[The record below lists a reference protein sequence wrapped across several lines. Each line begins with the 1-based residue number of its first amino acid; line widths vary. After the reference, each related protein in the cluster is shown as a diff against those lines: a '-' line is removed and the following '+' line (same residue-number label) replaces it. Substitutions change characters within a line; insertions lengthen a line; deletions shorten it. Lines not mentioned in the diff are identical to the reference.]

1 MYSVFYDCITE
12 VNIMVVCF
20 IKTNNHNIV
29 MLTKKGL
36 NMFDNKDLE
45 EKVVLFCVDL
55 DNGEDVEVN
64 LDELEELVKTAG
76 ATVVGR
82 LVQKKDGIDKATY
95 IGSGKT
101 IELRELAQELGATG
115 VVCDDE
121 LSPMQLK
128 NLEEALDTKIMDRTM
143 VILDIFAGRATT
155 REGKIQVELAQLK
168 YRASRLV
175 GMRSSLSRLGGG
187 IGTRGPGEKKLE
199 IDRRIIRDR
208 IAQLQRELED
218 VKNHRDVMRKQR
230 MAGDLPIVSIV
241 GYTNAGKST
250 LLNHLTDAGVLEEDK
265 LFATLDPTSR
275 NLKLL
280 NGQEIIITDTVG
292 FIRKLP
298 HHLINAFRSTLE
310 EAKYADI
317 ILHIVDVSNPQADNH
332 IITVYETLDSLGV
345 ENKTI
350 ITAFNKIDKV
360 DEMPI
365 IKDFKAD
372 AIVNIAAKKDMG
384 FDKLMETLEDEI
396 NKCRKYVEKLISYN
410 DAGIINK
417 IRKSG
422 TLLSEEYRED
432 GIYIKAY
439 VDGSLNI

>member
-1 MYSVFYDCITE
+1 
-12 VNIMVVCF
+12 
-20 IKTNNHNIV
+20 
-29 MLTKKGL
+29 
-36 NMFDNKDLE
+36 MFENKDLE
-45 EKVVLFCVDL
+45 EKVILFCVDL

-101 IELRELAQELGATG
+101 LELREMVEELGATG

-128 NLEEALDTKIMDRTM
+128 NLEEAVDTKIMDRTM

-168 YRASRLV
+168 YRSSRLI

-310 EAKYADI
+310 EAKFADI
-317 ILHIVDVSNPQADNH
+317 ILHVVDVSNPQADNH

-360 DEMPI
+360 EEMPI

-372 AIVNIAAKKDMG
+372 AIVNIAAKKEIG
-384 FDKLMETLEDEI
+384 FDKLMETLGDEI

-432 GIYIKAY
+432 GIFIKAY
-439 VDGSLNI
+439 VDGSFNI

>member
-1 MYSVFYDCITE
+1 
-12 VNIMVVCF
+12 
-20 IKTNNHNIV
+20 
-29 MLTKKGL
+29 
-36 NMFDNKDLE
+36 MFENKDLE
-45 EKVVLFCVDL
+45 EKVILFCVDL

-101 IELRELAQELGATG
+101 MELREMVEELGATG

-128 NLEEALDTKIMDRTM
+128 NLEEAVDTKIMDRTM

-168 YRASRLV
+168 YRSSRLI

-208 IAQLQRELED
+208 ISQLQRELED
-218 VKNHRDVMRKQR
+218 VKSHRDVMRKQR

-317 ILHIVDVSNPQADNH
+317 ILHVVDVSNPQADSH

-360 DEMPI
+360 EEMPI

-372 AIVNIAAKKDMG
+372 AIVNIAAKKEIG
-384 FDKLMETLEDEI
+384 FDKLMETLADEI

-432 GIYIKAY
+432 GIFIKAY
-439 VDGSLNI
+439 VDGSFNI